1 MRAILIFTGLILI
14 SRRIDIT
21 LISPIGGLARV
32 TF

>member
-21 LISPIGGLARV
+21 LISPIGGLTRV